1 MFYLGFALLGLA
13 ALLLTLCP
21 ERIVS
26 WHANMYRSHYPTPE
40 ARTTLD
46 QAQEWNPLSR
56 WMIGKMSDYAL
67 EGAEAPQRFPRMV
80 TFIRSVGTVLLFF
93 VGVALAMML
102 FQR

>member
-13 ALLLTLCP
+13 SLLLVLRP

-40 ARTTLD
+40 ARATLD
-46 QAQEWNPLSR
+46 KAQEWNPLSR
-56 WMIGKMSDYAL
+56 WMIGKMSNYAL
-67 EGAEAPQRFPRMV
+67 EGVEAPQHFPRMV
-80 TFIRSVGTVLLFF
+80 TFVRSIGTVLLFF